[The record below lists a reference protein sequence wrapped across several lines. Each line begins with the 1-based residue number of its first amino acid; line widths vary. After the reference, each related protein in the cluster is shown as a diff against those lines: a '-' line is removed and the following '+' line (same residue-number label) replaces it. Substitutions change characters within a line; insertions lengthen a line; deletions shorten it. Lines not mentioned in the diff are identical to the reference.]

1 MENLELWL
9 SIIGTAL
16 SLLITTL
23 VFVFKFIKCYRAKK
37 KMLNTSLLLEA
48 VAPIVEIAEEYVN
61 YSGEEKKQFV
71 LTKVNQFA
79 LDNNIPFNA
88 DAISK
93 RIEELI
99 SLSKKVN
106 PRENIKND

>member
-9 SIIGTAL
+9 SIVGTAL

-23 VFVFKFIKCYRAKK
+23 VFVFKFIKCYRTKR

-48 VAPIVEIAEEYVN
+48 VAPIVEIAESYSN

-79 LDNNIPFNA
+79 LENNIPFNA
-88 DAISK
+88 DEISK
-93 RIEELI
+93 KIEELI
-99 SLSKKVN
+99 ELSKQVN
-106 PRENIKND
+106 ARK

>member
-1 MENLELWL
+1 MESLELWL

-23 VFVFKFIKCYRAKK
+23 VFVIKFIKCYRAKK
-37 KMLNTSLLLEA
+37 KMLNTSLLFEA
-48 VAPIVEIAEEYVN
+48 VAPIVEIAESYSN

-79 LDNNIPFNA
+79 LENNIPFNA
-88 DAISK
+88 DDISK
-93 RIEELI
+93 KIEELI
-99 SLSKKVN
+99 ELSKQVN
-106 PRENIKND
+106 AKKNN